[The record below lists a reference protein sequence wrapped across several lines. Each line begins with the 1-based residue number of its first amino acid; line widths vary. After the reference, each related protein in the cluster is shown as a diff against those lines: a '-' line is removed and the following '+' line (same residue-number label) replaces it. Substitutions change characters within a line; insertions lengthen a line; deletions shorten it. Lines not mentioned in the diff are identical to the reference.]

1 VNELFRVAR
10 DYHGAVAAYCHAL
23 AGLESF
29 GNLENLDDLENLK
42 NLENLENLENLT
54 QDVLG
59 ASLRYRAALDRL
71 IGGTQAG
78 SNEAHIGRRR
88 LAALRSM
95 LHFTSKRY
103 NALAKVL
110 HVHHPVGSD

>member
-1 VNELFRVAR
+1 M
-10 DYHGAVAAYCHAL
+10 AAYCHAL

-29 GNLENLDDLENLK
+29 ENLED
-42 NLENLENLENLT
+42 LENLENLA

-71 IGGTQAG
+71 IGRAQAG
-78 SNEAHIGRRR
+78 SNEAHVGRRR

-95 LHFTSKRY
+95 VCFTSQRY
-103 NALAKVL
+103 NALAKAL
-110 HVHHPVGSD
+110 HPHHLVRSN